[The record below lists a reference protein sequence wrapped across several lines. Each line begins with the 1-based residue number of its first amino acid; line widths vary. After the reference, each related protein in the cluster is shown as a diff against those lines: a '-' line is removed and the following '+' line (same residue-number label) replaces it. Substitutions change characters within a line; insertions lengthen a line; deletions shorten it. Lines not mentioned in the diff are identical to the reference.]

1 MYERHILGREG
12 ENAAVDYL
20 KQEGYKILERN
31 FFCRQGEIDAIALD
45 GNYIVFIEIKSRTST
60 EYGLPSEAVTKRK
73 LEHMIKT
80 IKYYLYIR
88 NLENENIRI
97 DVIEVYVKEGKY
109 HINHIKQIVWIDIYK
124 N

>member
-109 HINHIKQIVWIDIYK
+109 KINHIKQIV
-124 N
+124 